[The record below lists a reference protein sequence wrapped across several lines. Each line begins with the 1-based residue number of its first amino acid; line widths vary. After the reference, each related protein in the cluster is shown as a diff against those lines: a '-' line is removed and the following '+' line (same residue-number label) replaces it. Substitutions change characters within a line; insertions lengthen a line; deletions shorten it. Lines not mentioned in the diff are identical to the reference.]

1 MRSREPDLTKRPL
14 FYDLDYPQLEGELTA
29 LDLPS
34 YRARQLWQGI
44 YSHLLPSPY
53 AITNLPKA
61 LRETL
66 DDRYE
71 FDAFEIQESLSSTDG
86 GTQKFLLKL
95 RDGSRIET
103 VLMRYERRRTACIS
117 TQVGCAM
124 GCVFCA
130 TGQMGFGRN
139 LSRGEIAAQV
149 LLIGQMLAQ
158 EGDRLTNVV
167 LMGMGEPFHNYEESL
182 GAIHLLNDPD
192 GFNFGARRFTISTVG
207 IVPQIERFTA
217 EDHQVNLAVSLH
229 AATNALRDKLLPINR
244 RYPLEIL
251 IPACRNY
258 VTSTHRRITFEWAL
272 ISGFNDS
279 PQQAQAL
286 TEWLH
291 GLNSHV
297 NLIPLNPTNG
307 YGGTPAS
314 QDRASEFQQILQTA
328 GISCTIRV
336 RRGIDIQAGCGQL
349 ATQSSSS

>member
-1 MRSREPDLTKRPL
+1 MRYRETDLTTRPL
-14 FYDLDYPQLEGELTA
+14 FYDLSFIELESELKA
-29 LDLPS
+29 LDLPT
-34 YRARQLWQGI
+34 YRARQLWEGI
-44 YSHLLPSPY
+44 YRHLLPSPY
-53 AITNLPKA
+53 AITNLPSA

-66 DDRYE
+66 DERYE
-71 FDAFEIQESLSSTDG
+71 FDAFEIQETLSSSDG
-86 GTQKFLLKL
+86 GTQKLLLKL
-95 RDGSRIET
+95 RNGSMIET

-130 TGQMGFGRN
+130 TGQMGFSRN

-182 GAIHLLNDPD
+182 GSIDLLNDPD

-207 IVPQIERFTA
+207 IVPAIERFTK
-217 EDHQVNLAVSLH
+217 EDRQVNLAVSLH
-229 AATNALRDKLLPINR
+229 AATNTLRDQLLPINR
-244 RYPLEIL
+244 RYPLEVL
-251 IPACRNY
+251 MPACRNY
-258 VTSTHRRITFEWAL
+258 VTTTHRRITFEWAL
-272 ISGFNDS
+272 ISGFNDD

-286 TEWLH
+286 TEWLR
-291 GLNSHV
+291 GINSHV
-297 NLIPLNPTNG
+297 NLIPLNPTDG
-307 YGGTPAS
+307 YGGTPTS
-314 QDRASEFQQILQTA
+314 LERATDFQRILQDA

-349 ATQSSSS
+349 ATRSSLR